1 MESAIWSS
9 VYLQLRNKKAA
20 FKRRPFYL
28 NPNLKTTVK
37 QEFKFR
43 SKAHIAQLNFYTL
56 KYTRLTKQQLEELHQ
71 EFINFLATQ
80 SITSQEWTTLKQEKP
95 HVAEEEID
103 VFSDLVWEGV
113 LSKVSYLENIST
125 RQMHLF
131 HLTEKEMKLVSI
143 KVMNPEVDLQTT
155 LGFTWF
161 KKNWQ
166 SDFVEY
172 LTASK
177 AYTEDKNLDKFKLI
191 QQGAVI
197 TQGELHQ
204 WFDKIIE

>member
-1 MESAIWSS
+1 M
-9 VYLQLRNKKAA
+9 
-20 FKRRPFYL
+20 
-28 NPNLKTTVK
+28 
-37 QEFKFR
+37 
-43 SKAHIAQLNFYTL
+43 

-80 SITSQEWTTLKQEKP
+80 SITGEEWKNLKAEKP
-95 HVAEEEID
+95 EVAEDEID

-113 LSKVSYLENIST
+113 LTKVEYLENISEQ
-125 RQMHLF
+125 QMHLF
-131 HLTEKEMKLVSI
+131 YLPKKEMKLLSVKI
-143 KVMNPEVDLQTT
+143 MNPKIDLTT
-155 LGFTWF
+155 KTGFGWF

-177 AYTEDKNLDKFKLI
+177 AYSEDKNLDKFKLL

-197 TQGELHQ
+197 TKGELYQ
-204 WFDKIIE
+204 WFDKVIEAS